1 MDKRDCFEQY
11 KNLLISKAQLT
22 KECGENLH
30 DCLIDK
36 TIKVCKED
44 VIKVLEKY
52 LTNNLEKQT
61 MIDWVNIIW
70 FNDAYEFKDDETDS
84 IVSVLSVVE
93 TMDEEDSNVL
103 DSDISNMVTC
113 LKQNKEFHC

>member
-1 MDKRDCFEQY
+1 MEKRDCFEQY
-11 KNLLISKAQLT
+11 KNLLITKSQLT

-36 TIKVCKED
+36 TIKVCKKD
-44 VIKVLEKY
+44 VIAVLERY
-52 LTNNLEKQT
+52 LTRNLEKQA

-70 FNDAYEFKDDETDS
+70 FNDAYEFEDSETDS

-93 TMDEEDSNVL
+93 TMDEEDSNVS
-103 DSDISNMVTC
+103 DSDISNMVAC
-113 LKQNKEFHC
+113 LKQNKEY

>member
-1 MDKRDCFEQY
+1 MEKRDCFEQY
-11 KNLLISKAQLT
+11 KNLLITKSQLT

-30 DCLIDK
+30 GCLIDK

-44 VIKVLEKY
+44 VIAVLERY
-52 LTNNLEKQT
+52 LTRNLEKQA

-70 FNDAYEFKDDETDS
+70 FNDAYEFEDSETDS

-93 TMDEEDSNVL
+93 TMDEEDSNVS
-103 DSDISNMVTC
+103 DSDISNMVAC
-113 LKQNKEFHC
+113 LRQNKEY